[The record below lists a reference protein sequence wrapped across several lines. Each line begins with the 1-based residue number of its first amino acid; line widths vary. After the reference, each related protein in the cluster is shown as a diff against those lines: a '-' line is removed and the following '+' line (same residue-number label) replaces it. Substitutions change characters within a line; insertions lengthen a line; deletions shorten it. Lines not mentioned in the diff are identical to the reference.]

1 MGTDAVADMLPL
13 FQMSSLF
20 FDLQWSLVD
29 LIVIFSV
36 GSVGSLYISVELG
49 TSRGKVVVRYPLASR
64 IGNYSPIAA
73 SHSTMLQSKTP
84 RKYPAVLLVTQKSK
98 KRTAQTPYFQ
108 GCGKVP

>member
-1 MGTDAVADMLPL
+1 MGTDAVVDMLPL

-49 TSRGKVVVRYPLASR
+49 TSRGKVVVRHPPRLSDRKLLSDSHFPLKYAS
-64 IGNYSPIAA
+64 IESA
-73 SHSTMLQSKTP
+73 T
-84 RKYPAVLLVTQKSK
+84 
-98 KRTAQTPYFQ
+98 
-108 GCGKVP
+108 